1 MSIMKNILIIP
12 ILIIGLCS
20 AWATSHSAT
29 ENVKKKI
36 LYIDS
41 YHEGYPWSAGIQE
54 GVEKILTTRKIKVKT
69 ELKIFRM
76 DTKRNTSEEFKKA
89 AALKAE
95 AIIQVWQPDVVIAS
109 DDNAS
114 KYVILPY
121 FKNNPLPF
129 VFCGVNWDA
138 SIYGF
143 PFNNVTGMVEVS
155 LVSQLIET
163 MQPYAGG
170 QRVGLLGADNFS
182 NRKEA
187 LNYKNI
193 LNMNLKREVFV
204 NNFKELRTAF
214 KKLQKEVDMLI
225 LAPPSFIKTEK
236 ERKEARAFFERNTT
250 IPTGS
255 VEDWITPYTLV
266 GYTKIASEQGEWA
279 TQTALKI
286 LGGESPADI
295 PIVRNKAAQVFLN
308 MRIAKQMNIKFP
320 MDMINRANFVE

>member
-1 MSIMKNILIIP
+1 MT

-20 AWATSHSAT
+20 ILTTGHSAT

-41 YHEGYPWSAGIQE
+41 YHEGYPWSAGISE
-54 GVEKILTTRKIKVKT
+54 GVKNTLATNEVKDKV
-69 ELKIFRM
+69 ELKVIRM
-76 DTKRNTSEEFKKA
+76 DTKRNTSEEFKKDA
-89 AALKAE
+89 ARKAV
-95 AIIQVWQPDVVIAS
+95 AMIDSWQPDVVIAS

-121 FKNNPLPF
+121 FIDKPLPF

-138 SIYGF
+138 SLYGF
-143 PFNNVTGMVEVS
+143 PFSNVTGMVEVS

-163 MQPYAGG
+163 MQSHASGK
-170 QRVGLLGADNFS
+170 RVGLLGADNLS

-187 LNYKNI
+187 LNYKKI
-193 LNMNLKREVFV
+193 LNIDLKREVFV
-204 NNFKELRTAF
+204 NNFAELKTAF
-214 KKLQKEVDMLI
+214 KEIQKQVDMLI

-236 ERKEARAFFERNTT
+236 EKKEARAFFERHTT

-255 VEDWITPYTLV
+255 VEDWITPYSLV
-266 GYTKIASEQGEWA
+266 GYTKVASEQGEWA

-286 LGGESPADI
+286 LGGKSPADI
-295 PIVRNKAAQVFLN
+295 PIVRNKAAQLFLN
-308 MRIAKQMNIKFP
+308 MRIAKKMKIKFP
-320 MDMINRANFVE
+320 MDMITRGNFVE

>member
-1 MSIMKNILIIP
+1 MSVMKKLLIIP
-12 ILIIGLCS
+12 LIIIGLCS
-20 AWATSHSAT
+20 VWTTSHSAT

-54 GVEKILTTRKIKVKT
+54 GVVKILTTRNVNNQV
-69 ELKIFRM
+69 ELNIIRM
-76 DTKRNTSEEFKKA
+76 DTKRNTSEKFKKA
-89 AALKAE
+89 AALEAAE
-95 AIIQVWQPDVVIAS
+95 IIRSWQPDVVIAS

-114 KYVILPY
+114 KFVILPY
-121 FKNNPLPF
+121 FKNKPLPF

-138 SIYGF
+138 SAYGF
-143 PFNNVTGMVEVS
+143 PFRNVTGMVEVS

-163 MQPYAGG
+163 MQSYAGG
-170 QRVGLLGADNFS
+170 KRVGLLGADNLS

-187 LNYKNI
+187 LNYKKI
-193 LNMNLKREVFV
+193 LNIDLRREVFV
-204 NNFKELRTAF
+204 SNFEELKTAF
-214 KKLQKEVDMLI
+214 KEIQKEVDMLI

-236 ERKEARAFFERNTT
+236 EKKEARAFFERHTT

-279 TQTALKI
+279 AQTALKI

-295 PIVRNKAAQVFLN
+295 PIVKNKAAQIFLN
-308 MRIAKQMNIKFP
+308 MRIAKRMNIRFP
-320 MDMINRANFVE
+320 MDMINQANFVE